1 MLERSIFKYWS
12 EPSLPSHKLPISAL
26 VPEIICNKLFSSL
39 VAFETDSFEMDLRGV
54 RGDLPSAFTLPFAA
68 FAVPFLIEIITRR
81 CANMA
86 RPNWL
91 SFDEIPFAISP
102 NRLIFQTPVYE
113 RASCRKP
120 PCRHRRP
127 ADRPWPEP
135 GRAAWRS
142 ACRRVP
148 ARVRL

>member
-68 FAVPFLIEIITRR
+68 FAMPFLIEIIRR
-81 CANMA
+81 KCAKMT
-86 RPNWL
+86 RPN
-91 SFDEIPFAISP
+91 
-102 NRLIFQTPVYE
+102 
-113 RASCRKP
+113 
-120 PCRHRRP
+120 
-127 ADRPWPEP
+127 RPWLDETPAAIVP
-135 GRAAWRS
+135 TRAILLAP
-142 ACRRVP
+142 VH
-148 ARVRL
+148 